1 MPVADMARTTNKL
14 QALIRAT
21 ASKNE
26 TAFEQLVLLT
36 ANTIYNVNVT
46 ILTDPKLARVAL
58 LQTYR
63 CLWAEA
69 PNLDVERTNLHQWM
83 IAIARRVSLTV
94 LSVNAR
100 ASNQPICDFDESSRM
115 PMVLTEDYLKLHKC
129 LEQLPEG
136 QGALIRCVYLHGFHY
151 KFLARATGQSVEA
164 IRAWMRAG
172 LHLLKEGGLRG

>member
-14 QALIRAT
+14 QTLIRAT
-21 ASKNE
+21 AHKNE

-63 CLWAEA
+63 CLWTEVQ
-69 PNLDVERTNLHQWM
+69 NLDVERTNLHQWM
-83 IAIARRVSLTV
+83 ISIARRVSLTI

-100 ASNQPICDFDESSRM
+100 ASNQPLRDFDESSRM
-115 PMVLTEDYLKLHKC
+115 PLVLTADYLKLHRS

-136 QGALIRCVYLHGFHY
+136 QGP
-151 KFLARATGQSVEA
+151 
-164 IRAWMRAG
+164 
-172 LHLLKEGGLRG
+172 